1 MQIKSIFSFL
11 LRWTLLL
18 KVIRYHRPE
27 VFKVAACHTTTI
39 YVQNGTWLNT
49 SRWLQNGFFG
59 SQDSLPLTGRPF
71 NLSSSQETTVNPVLP
86 LLPHIPNRHQGC
98 ICGEL
103 TEDDA
108 VEATQ
113 SSISE
118 QEEVRKLRRRLPS
131 NESASQLTPWLASIN
146 VIKDGQSMGTC
157 TGVLLNLRYVLTAA
171 HCFCG
176 GILLDCHFSTQFPAT
191 PWIFHLDNKR
201 EGKGGGGPRVEVD
214 FPSSA
219 SSASSTSTKEPE
231 DTAAAGKV
239 GKSSNSA
246 LDRQS
251 FTVRRVI
258 IYEKYVQHSN
268 LINQGS
274 IDNPADV
281 ALLELDLPPGL
292 SRPPSKPIC
301 LPPLEKSETDE
312 ETGFH
317 DVDCFGANEKNP
329 YPYFDIGRNSSHQI
343 CKPTPEGETSFISTW
358 HATNK
363 QLGCTTTGY
372 GPVPANTP
380 CQSKCWTRNPPPL
393 VKQKECKAFLE
404 KYGKIWPDVSRFHIQ
419 DDTGLNWDCF
429 SPRVTQAGW
438 CCTEENKTDT
448 DCPDS
453 AWGFCSSSNCDERE
467 ATTTR
472 LREVQ
477 TYNQNLKALTCPSE
491 KHLCSGLNNIV
502 MNVTKSGEGKYE
514 LNEVLRT
521 DDMDDTIR
529 TDQIQ
534 SCTSSGAPLWKK
546 MFSSTDFHRSRPLA
560 VLTGILARSKLALLL
575 IFLPFFFS
583 SKIFNYFRPPANCQ
597 WNVDESKAIFWRL

>member
-1 MQIKSIFSFL
+1 MWSRMAKAWELVRESFL
-11 LRWTLLL
+11 ISGRASL
-18 KVIRYHRPE
+18 KTKNPLSYIKPG
-27 VFKVAACHTTTI
+27 CS
-39 YVQNGTWLNT
+39 WS
-49 SRWLQNGFFG
+49 SRI
-59 SQDSLPLTGRPF
+59 SLP
-71 NLSSSQETTVNPVLP
+71 
-86 LLPHIPNRHQGC
+86 
-98 ICGEL
+98 
-103 TEDDA
+103 
-108 VEATQ
+108 
-113 SSISE
+113 
-118 QEEVRKLRRRLPS
+118 
-131 NESASQLTPWLASIN
+131 
-146 VIKDGQSMGTC
+146 
-157 TGVLLNLRYVLTAA
+157 RYVLTAA

-231 DTAAAGKV
+231 ETAAAAAGKV

-292 SRPPSKPIC
+292 SRSAHCSRTQLFQHSVLHHNLFFLLFLGFRPPSKPIC

-329 YPYFDIGRNSSHQI
+329 YPYFDIGRNRSHQI

-393 VKQKECKAFLE
+393 VKQKVNDIIE
-404 KYGKIWPDVSRFHIQ
+404 
-419 DDTGLNWDCF
+419 T
-429 SPRVTQAGW
+429 
-438 CCTEENKTDT
+438 
-448 DCPDS
+448 
-453 AWGFCSSSNCDERE
+453 
-467 ATTTR
+467 
-472 LREVQ
+472 
-477 TYNQNLKALTCPSE
+477 
-491 KHLCSGLNNIV
+491 
-502 MNVTKSGEGKYE
+502 
-514 LNEVLRT
+514 
-521 DDMDDTIR
+521 
-529 TDQIQ
+529 
-534 SCTSSGAPLWKK
+534 
-546 MFSSTDFHRSRPLA
+546 
-560 VLTGILARSKLALLL
+560 
-575 IFLPFFFS
+575 
-583 SKIFNYFRPPANCQ
+583 
-597 WNVDESKAIFWRL
+597 